1 MASTKIIPTKFMI
14 ELKDKMKADRD
25 LTDSSANLYISN
37 LVLLNEKKPFNN
49 LGFLKKNKDLII
61 EHLSQYAD
69 STEINYLTA
78 IVVALSTVRDQ
89 HLYKTIYKFYSDLLK
104 QKGEKMDGVDKAVMT
119 PAQKENWL
127 SWNDVESKWKEL
139 KAEVDKFKG
148 DKSISRK
155 NFETL
160 VDYLVL
166 SLYYLV
172 PPRRNADYLS
182 MYVLLRDVKSDD
194 LEPEIKNYLDLQ
206 NEEFIFNQY
215 KTAKFY
221 GQQKEKIPEELMNVI
236 RIWLKFH
243 PTINGMPGKKAR
255 EVKLFVNHE
264 GVPQTLVNYI
274 TLRLNKIF
282 GRKVASTLL
291 RHIYIT
297 HKFGDEF
304 EEMSKT
310 ASAMG
315 HSLGEQRDYAKKVEK
330 SE

>member
-1 MASTKIIPTKFMI
+1 MASVKIIPTKFMV
-14 ELKDKMKADRD
+14 ELKDTMKAQRD
-25 LTDSSANLYISN
+25 ITDSSANLYISN

-49 LGFLKKNKDLII
+49 LGFLKKNKDFII

-69 STEINYLTA
+69 STEISYLTSA
-78 IVVALSTVRDQ
+78 VSALSTVKDQ
-89 HLYKTIYKFYSDLLK
+89 HLYKTIYKFYSELLNSK
-104 QKGEKMDGVDKAVMT
+104 LDKKDGEDKSKMTESQKD
-119 PAQKENWL
+119 NWL
-127 SWNDVESKWKEL
+127 SWSDVESKWKEL
-139 KAEVDKFKG
+139 KADVDKFKG

-166 SLYYLV
+166 SLYFLI
-172 PPRRNADYLS
+172 PPRRNMDYLT
-182 MYVLLRDVKSDD
+182 MYVLLRDVKPEE

-215 KTAKFY
+215 KTRRFY
-221 GQQKEKIPEELMNVI
+221 GQQKEKIPEELMDVI
-236 RIWLKFH
+236 RVWLKFH
-243 PTINGMPGKKAR
+243 PTLNGMTGKKAR

-264 GVPQTLVNYI
+264 GIPQTLVNFV

-282 GRKVASTLL
+282 GRKVAATML
-291 RHIYIT
+291 RHVFIT

-310 ASAMG
+310 ATAMG
-315 HSLGEQRDYAKKVEK
+315 HSVSEQRDYSKKVE
-330 SE
+330 

>member
-1 MASTKIIPTKFMI
+1 MI
-14 ELKDKMKADRD
+14 ELKDKIKTERG
-25 LTDSSANLYISN
+25 LSDSSVNLYISN

-49 LGFLKKNKDLII
+49 LGFLKKNKDLIM

-69 STEINYLTA
+69 STEINYITA
-78 IVVALSTVRDQ
+78 AVVALSTVKDQ
-89 HLYKTIYKFYSDLLK
+89 HLYKTIYKFYSDELK
-104 QKGEKMDGVDKAVMT
+104 ARSDKKDGVDKSIMT
-119 PAQKENWL
+119 PTQKENWL
-127 SWNDVESKWKEL
+127 SWEDVENKWKEL

-166 SLYYLV
+166 SLYFLQA
-172 PPRRNADYLS
+172 PRRNADYLS

-206 NEEFIFNQY
+206 NEEFLFNQY

-221 GQQKEKIPEELMNVI
+221 GQQKEKISEELMAVI

-243 PTINGMPGKKAR
+243 PTLNGMPGKKAR

-264 GVPQTLVNYI
+264 GTPQNLVNFI

-297 HKFGDEF
+297 HNFGDEF
-304 EEMSKT
+304 EKMSRT
-310 ASAMG
+310 AAAMG
-315 HSLGEQRDYAKKVEK
+315 HSLGEQRDYAKKIDKVE
-330 SE
+330 

>member
-1 MASTKIIPTKFMI
+1 MSVKLTPTNFMI
-14 ELKDKMKADRD
+14 ALKEKIKAERN
-25 LTDSSANLYISN
+25 LTDSSVNLYLSN

-69 STEINYLTA
+69 STEINYITA
-78 IVVALSTVRDQ
+78 IVVALSTVKDQ
-89 HLYKTIYKFYSDLLK
+89 HLYKTIFKFYSELLR
-104 QKGEKMDGVDKAVMT
+104 QKSDIQDGVDKKVMT

-127 SWNDVESKWKEL
+127 AWNDVETKWKTL
-139 KAEVDKFKG
+139 KEEVDKFKG
-148 DKSISRK
+148 DRSISRK

-166 SLYYLV
+166 SLYFLV
-172 PPRRNADYLS
+172 PPRRNADYLN
-182 MYVLLRDVKSDD
+182 MFVLLRDVKSDD
-194 LEPEIKNYLDLQ
+194 LEPEIKNYLDIQ

-243 PTINGMPGKKAR
+243 PTLNGMTGKKAR

-264 GVPQTLVNYI
+264 GVPQSLVNFI

-282 GRKVASTLL
+282 GRKVASTML

-310 ASAMG
+310 AQAMG
-315 HSLGEQRDYAKKVEK
+315 HSLSEQRDYAKRVEK
-330 SE
+330 TE